1 VAALR
6 AASHDRRHESLV
18 LLAQL
23 ESATADGGFE
33 LDRAIAGLARAVMA
47 TLDCRSSEAATAM
60 EAVRRLCAEANIDA
74 DLISAMLRVV
84 GDLVLVSETSR
95 KTLRAEQ
102 LDLSSFSIVI
112 DARSH
117 ELRIRD
123 RIVSLRKRTVLRRL
137 LYALTRRLGRPVS
150 KDDLT
155 EALWSRP
162 YNPLVHDNPLKS
174 NIRHARHILAA
185 AHIEIEFDEPGYRLV
200 APTGFAFVEPFL
212 L

>member
-1 VAALR
+1 
-6 AASHDRRHESLV
+6 
-18 LLAQL
+18 
-23 ESATADGGFE
+23 
-33 LDRAIAGLARAVMA
+33 
-47 TLDCRSSEAATAM
+47 M

-74 DLISAMLRVV
+74 DLISAMLSVV
-84 GDLVLVSETSR
+84 GDVVLVSETSR
-95 KTLRAEQ
+95 KTLRAEH
-102 LDLSSFSIVI
+102 LDLSSVSIVI

-137 LYALTRRLGRPVS
+137 LYALTRKVGRPVS

-162 YNPLVHDNPLKS
+162 YNPIIHDNPLKS
-174 NIRHARHILAA
+174 NIRHARNILAEA
-185 AHIEIEFDEPGYRLV
+185 QIEIEFDEPGYRLV